1 MKKQLLLLI
10 SGIMLFSC
18 ANEDD
23 NIKKHSTSVESSSP
37 IPIVGSF
44 KELYELSGIK
54 FEEPIQQSSDDIIPY
69 KLQDYTAI
77 GYTRITESR
86 YMITMFEPVFADAIG
101 LVPYTTYVY
110 NWLFVEKDINTN
122 GARFYR
128 GKTSPKCGM
137 TPVMSDDYQE
147 ITEFLNRGYRSLD
160 EGNPTILRTHIF
172 YVLSIYNG
180 AQLNKYVPCLP
191 EDLQWNYYLLTN
203 D

>member
-1 MKKQLLLLI
+1 
-10 SGIMLFSC
+10 
-18 ANEDD
+18 
-23 NIKKHSTSVESSSP
+23 
-37 IPIVGSF
+37 
-44 KELYELSGIK
+44 
-54 FEEPIQQSSDDIIPY
+54 
-69 KLQDYTAI
+69 
-77 GYTRITESR
+77 
-86 YMITMFEPVFADAIG
+86 MITMFEPVFADAIG

-137 TPVMSDDYQE
+137 PPVMSDDYQE
-147 ITEFLNRGYRSLD
+147 ITDFLNRGYRILD